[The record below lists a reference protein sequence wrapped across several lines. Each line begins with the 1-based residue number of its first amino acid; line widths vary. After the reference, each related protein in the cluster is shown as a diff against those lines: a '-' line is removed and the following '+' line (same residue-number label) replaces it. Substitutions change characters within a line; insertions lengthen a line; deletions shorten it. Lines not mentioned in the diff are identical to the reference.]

1 MDLTNG
7 NDVVGISTCNTPCDT
22 AVDAAPCRKRR
33 GNGVPTTDVSAGF
46 KIEFEG
52 VNGYVYSVKYHDGRV
67 TLCVGPCAGVSFLD
81 VEARSGCMS
90 VKDWKLFCSVVCQD
104 LDQPDFPEILY
115 VSQWI
120 SATGPEIYCIEADL
134 FIRPSD

>member
-1 MDLTNG
+1 MPVTGIHLPVFLFKVTKGPILQSMASSRYMDLTNG

-33 GNGVPTTDVSAGF
+33 GNGVLTTDVSAGF

-67 TLCVGPCAGVSFLD
+67 T
-81 VEARSGCMS
+81 
-90 VKDWKLFCSVVCQD
+90 
-104 LDQPDFPEILY
+104 
-115 VSQWI
+115 
-120 SATGPEIYCIEADL
+120 
-134 FIRPSD
+134 